1 MPPSRYPKLSLEYWN
16 VVQTMTEPYPFTYL
30 SFTCNQPLADVRR
43 DHPALMAIVDKTGES
58 ERGCGFLIHICD
70 VAEWWKQADELL
82 EFLTEHYL
90 SLYLLIDPTSRATA
104 SMYLGSKEQLF
115 TIQPQLMA
123 ICASLRIEIVVFRV
137 DSYPTSSNEE
147 TQNRTE

>member
-30 SFTCNQPLADVRR
+30 SFTCKQPLADVRR

-90 SLYLLIDPTSRATA
+90 SLYLLIDPTSRATRQCIWA
-104 SMYLGSKEQLF
+104 AK
-115 TIQPQLMA
+115 
-123 ICASLRIEIVVFRV
+123 
-137 DSYPTSSNEE
+137 SNFL
-147 TQNRTE
+147 QYSHN